1 MTGERKNV
9 SVVYSLIFLVYSS
22 SIGWLGSRPGLA
34 VAGSWSVSAFDD
46 FGLGCCAAAG
56 TARSATISSGRTR
69 FTGVMGR
76 HCKTRRIRRG
86 AKDSKEL
93 SAALGLR
100 AALVAHEALRA
111 GRLRH
116 VFREEVE
123 QPRHARDGSERF
135 LRVAL
140 PVGRVVAV
148 IAADPERD
156 VVDRHRE
163 PAILGRAGRP
173 LRHLLL
179 QPVLRQP

>member
-22 SIGWLGSRPGLA
+22 SIGWVGSRARLG
-34 VAGSWSVSAFDD
+34 VARSWSVSGFDD
-46 FGLGCCAAAG
+46 FGLACCAAAG
-56 TARSATISSGRTR
+56 TARSAAISSGRTR
-69 FTGVMGR
+69 FARVMGP

-86 AKDSKEL
+86 TKDTKAL

-123 QPRHARDGSERF
+123 QPRHARDGPERL

-140 PVGRVVAV
+140 PVGRIVAV
-148 IAADPERD
+148 IAADTERD

-163 PAILGRAGRP
+163 PALLGRGGR
-173 LRHLLL
+173 RF
-179 QPVLRQP
+179 RSR

>member
-34 VAGSWSVSAFDD
+34 VPRSWSVSGFDD
-46 FGLGCCAAAG
+46 FGLACCAAAG
-56 TARSATISSGRTR
+56 TATSAAISSGRTR
-69 FTGVMGR
+69 FTRVMR
-76 HCKTRRIRRG
+76 PHCKTRRIRRG
-86 AKDSKEL
+86 TKDTKA

-123 QPRHARDGSERF
+123 QPRHARDGPERL

-140 PVGRVVAV
+140 PVGRIVAV
-148 IAADPERD
+148 IAADTERD

-173 LRHLLL
+173 FRHLLL
-179 QPVLRQP
+179 QPVLRKA